1 MWNTKIEYFAELRD
15 KQEFV
20 NISLHLIN
28 KVYIGYIRVVN
39 DDGVFMTAE
48 MGDDQEIRIGSVI
61 YIPYSA
67 ISSVECGL

>member
-48 MGDDQEIRIGSVI
+48 MGDDQEIRIGTVI

>member
-1 MWNTKIEYFAELRD
+1 MWNTKIQYFAELRD

-39 DDGVFMTAE
+39 DDGVFMTAK
-48 MGDDQEIRIGSVI
+48 MGDDQEIRIGNVI

>member
-1 MWNTKIEYFAELRD
+1 MWNTKIQYFAELRD

-48 MGDDQEIRIGSVI
+48 MGDDQEIRIGTVI